1 MASCTSASSATPA
14 RATLAITR
22 SCTILARARG
32 ARMSYSLGRSSA
44 TTGISERA
52 LPLQE
57 GRVHERGVLAPRG
70 IRDRLLQAL
79 RPFPLGRRPRT
90 PLGADLVEAPIDLEP
105 VPVGISELDRDLATC
120 APPALEIDRN
130 LLRAK
135 EIAGAQHLV
144 ERAHLEG
151 HVVEFLVVRLARHD
165 PDERHAVMIG
175 IAAHEHHAAGTH
187 ASGINIRH
195 LKAQDLRVEAYGAS
209 HVADV
214 EDDVADLVDAERQAL
229 RTLQLLHFLRIEC
242 HGRLPRAVLRE
253 GS

>member
-1 MASCTSASSATPA
+1 MRRSRRARPSRWWRAPSSKPAIRVFSTPLISRSPTPAAMPSPTSASSAMPA

-22 SCTILARARG
+22 SCTIPARAGG

-79 RPFPLGRRPRT
+79 RPFPLGRRPRMT
-90 PLGADLVEAPIDLEP
+90 FAADLIEPPIDLEP

-130 LLRAK
+130 LLRAE

-151 HVVEFLVVRLARHD
+151 HVVELHVVRLTGHD
-165 PDERHAVMIG
+165 LNQCHAVMIG
-175 IAAHEHHAAGTH
+175 I
-187 ASGINIRH
+187 
-195 LKAQDLRVEAYGAS
+195 
-209 HVADV
+209 
-214 EDDVADLVDAERQAL
+214 
-229 RTLQLLHFLRIEC
+229 
-242 HGRLPRAVLRE
+242 
-253 GS
+253 